1 MKPIQFRN
9 LFRKLFILTAAAAA
23 MPLAHAEGGY
33 LGASIGSGKSGTLH
47 LRDGNQSVTV
57 NSSKS
62 QYPLSL
68 FGGVDLTP
76 YLAVEAGVQGL
87 GGKTHIDL
95 DASHQVKVSTSAVY
109 VAAKGTLALDEHWS
123 LFGKL
128 GVGQS
133 RASISVYDAG
143 LADHLSAHRTS
154 IYGSVGVSYLLKDN
168 LALQLELSHL
178 GAIKVDGFD
187 IGMNNVSLGLRYG
200 F

>member
-1 MKPIQFRN
+1 MKPILYRSLLRQ
-9 LFRKLFILTAAAAA
+9 LFILAAAAA

-33 LGASIGSGKSGTLH
+33 LGAGIGAGKSGTLH
-47 LRDGNQSVTV
+47 LREGSQSVTV
-57 NSSKS
+57 DSNKS

-87 GGKTHIDL
+87 GGKTNLDL
-95 DASHQVKVSTSAVY
+95 DASHQLKVASSAAY

-133 RASISVYDAG
+133 RTRITFSEAG
-143 LADHLSAHRTS
+143 PADHLSAHRNS
-154 IYGSVGVSYLLKDN
+154 IYGSVGASYLLKDN
-168 LALQLELSHL
+168 LSLQLELSHL